1 MTNNNRIKINF
12 WLKLILIFGSS
23 ISFAQHTKAYNM
35 EHLKSKN
42 KNELVELALE
52 ILKEKQPSITID
64 PDDFEGTAWGNS
76 KEIIVKFRRCIR
88 FIPLYNDPEK
98 RFSYDIT
105 VNLNTNEI
113 SPFDDT
119 FKSEFYIETD
129 EDKKAIEFIKK
140 NFGIFSSDFENT
152 IYEGE
157 EDYYIDCKNKY
168 SFGKYVVNK
177 KTGRGKP
184 EIQTS
189 YEPMLKPNVI
199 EDLDVFIEIK

>member
-12 WLKLILIFGSS
+12 WLKLILIFGNS
-23 ISFAQHTKAYNM
+23 ICFAQHTKPNNM

-42 KNELVELALE
+42 KYELIKIALE
-52 ILKEKQPSITID
+52 IIKEKQPSVAID
-64 PDDFEGTAWGNS
+64 FDDFEGTAWGNR
-76 KEIIVKFRRCIR
+76 KEIIVKFRRYIR
-88 FIPLYNDPEK
+88 FIPLNIDPQK
-98 RFSYDIT
+98 RFSYDIM

-140 NFGIFSSDFENT
+140 NFDIFSSDFENT

-157 EDYYIDCKNKY
+157 EDYYIDRKNKY
-168 SFGKYVVNK
+168 SFGKYIVNK
-177 KTGRGKP
+177 KTGIGKP
-184 EIQTS
+184 EIQAS
-189 YEPMLKPNVI
+189 YEPMPKPNVI
-199 EDLDVFIEIK
+199 EDLDILVEIK